1 MENKQNLKN
10 RFHDIIECPICYNVI
25 REHLMCPKCK
35 KLFCKNCLKMAYDN
49 NALFCPLCKEKLMF
63 NEYIPIPFMSRISNY
78 IDNDI
83 KHLKRNRNKSTSSKY
98 INISNNQKDNNKL
111 NVNNINLIKINNRNN
126 NNKNNLYDEHS
137 DFISIK
143 NGLNLINNIEIG
155 FKNEENL
162 NKCQKHN
169 RLYSYFCIDCLIF
182 LCDECTSIQNP
193 EAKIHV
199 GHKSIKYDKVKIFNL
214 EEVIKKY
221 NDLIKKKEKILNKI
235 FEKKEKI
242 KINKFENDLINNCFS
257 TLENLINREYESK
270 SENLE
275 ENKTQ
280 IVKFKKEIIDN
291 IPKIKNAIINIIN
304 RNEKLGYQNLLKYL
318 NDFDSLLN
326 RKNAEISLLEN
337 NKENEENSNIL
348 NLSNNTDIF
357 SFKIKNLKEKI
368 FKDQRIKNDNFYEKT
383 IKNVNYDVNIS
394 FNKIN
399 LKQQINM
406 SIVLTNMK
414 KNTKNFNLYFYFYNN
429 NKNYTRI
436 EKLNKIIEN
445 EKEISFARLIT
456 ENELFK
462 FLNEKGEILVKF
474 SIFYTIKNINIILN
488 D

>member
-199 GHKSIKYDKVKIFNL
+199 GHKSIKYDKVKIFHL

-235 FEKKEKI
+235 FDPAEKI
-242 KINKFENDLINNCFS
+242 EINKFENDLINNCFS

-357 SFKIKNLKEKI
+357 SFKIKNL
-368 FKDQRIKNDNFYEKT
+368 R
-383 IKNVNYDVNIS
+383 
-394 FNKIN
+394 
-399 LKQQINM
+399 
-406 SIVLTNMK
+406 
-414 KNTKNFNLYFYFYNN
+414 KNF
-429 NKNYTRI
+429 
-436 EKLNKIIEN
+436 
-445 EKEISFARLIT
+445 
-456 ENELFK
+456 
-462 FLNEKGEILVKF
+462 
-474 SIFYTIKNINIILN
+474 
-488 D
+488 